1 MLIDSHLHF
10 PHDENK
16 VREQISGAEKEGIV
30 KFINIGTSL
39 KDSAKSI
46 ETAEKFENVYAT
58 VAVYPHDDKDKD
70 TYTIMEHLKELA
82 LSSKKVVAIGE
93 CGIDLSEWKNGRSLD
108 QQTELF
114 EAQINLAIELRLP
127 LIIHNR
133 NGDET
138 VLELLQK
145 YKNTGLAGVAHC
157 FVSSW
162 DTAQKLLDLNF
173 YISFSGIIT
182 YPSGKYLSETV
193 QKVPND
199 RFLVETDAPY
209 LPPQGHR
216 GEKNEPKYVK
226 ITALKVAE
234 IKDLPLQSI
243 EDYTYENTTRLFH
256 L

>member
-114 EAQINLAIELRLP
+114 EAQINLAIELGLP

-133 NGDET
+133 NGD
-138 VLELLQK
+138 
-145 YKNTGLAGVAHC
+145 
-157 FVSSW
+157 
-162 DTAQKLLDLNF
+162 
-173 YISFSGIIT
+173 
-182 YPSGKYLSETV
+182 ETV